1 MCLFFVAVQAAFQQ
15 AVADIDHAIQR
26 LETGLQNGLYLLTM
40 SSLWGLQE
48 VTARMYKTCMRVHH
62 KHFMPVVWPQVGH
75 SVYAVG
81 EYPPEILARATE
93 IVNRSMWPEFPAKG
107 PALMYACRG
116 PFYRWNLSETDE
128 MASVLK
134 AALEVAR
141 SQGRF
146 LRLEHLC
153 RKGQDAW
160 RFPFLFDGG
169 QVGKYEFW
177 YEKTAGDAVCT
188 FWIKKHME
196 HSGQNWLGNMLQAAF
211 VTWAGLP
218 YRVLSQEMAR
228 HVSGFGT
235 HALGDFQEILA
246 LYLSEELLNLYMNVS
261 ALYLSEELPNFYM
274 NWFIHASA
282 TAHLVTAVP
291 GYRAY

>member
-1 MCLFFVAVQAAFQQ
+1 
-15 AVADIDHAIQR
+15 
-26 LETGLQNGLYLLTM
+26 
-40 SSLWGLQE
+40 
-48 VTARMYKTCMRVHH
+48 
-62 KHFMPVVWPQVGH
+62 MPVVWPQVGH

-116 PFYRWNLSETDE
+116 PFHRWNPSETDE

-169 QVGKYEFW
+169 EVGKYEFW

-228 HVSGFGT
+228 HVSWFGT

-261 ALYLSEELPNFYM
+261 ALYLSEELLNFYM

-291 GYRAY
+291 GY